1 MKRLSVFSG
10 IASVCYS
17 LIASDAI
24 LPADNIPMFDDVDV
38 VVVGGT
44 SGGVSA
50 AVSAAK
56 SGARVFLI
64 SERSFLGEDICS
76 AYRLWLEPTE
86 KPLTELA
93 KEVFKPVEI
102 SKISIGSS
110 LLFTYKA
117 DKSTTKV
124 HPDTTPPRVLC
135 DGKWKSAASE
145 SVQYDDDVNIIV
157 ELKQSETIGKVHL
170 LVYQRVSDFE
180 VSRVLVSYSDDANS
194 WKPLTEIKNK
204 DQGTGN
210 YEGEALDLNAK
221 VQPIKAK
228 YLKFSVFKSNDAKR
242 MLLGEIVVEKQ
253 AEEKVSQ
260 SISAIRAVTP
270 MQVKRTYDHSL
281 IDAGVKFLF
290 WSYPIDIIRDSKGNP
305 AGIVIANRS
314 GKQAILAKVII
325 DATMHNVVAK
335 MAGVK
340 FTSFEPG
347 TQEFY
352 RVVVGGEPEKGE
364 NIQLIK
370 RQPPV
375 VATGRKGETYPVYE
389 YKILVHLDDNSFSS
403 LAIAEQMARDWTLT
417 TNCVDS
423 SEVLFAIPQQTFKGQ
438 KSVSEWNGAE
448 NFPVE
453 CFQPEGMSNLFV
465 LSAAADVPKQVASK
479 LSRPVNIMAIG
490 ERIGKVAFENSKN
503 INLSTPFKVVGRQ
516 ATNPVRGEVRFTEQ
530 HSYHRLEGSKS
541 IAKDITTLPVI
552 GEYDVV
558 VVGGGTGGA
567 PGAIAAGRQ
576 GVRTLL
582 IEHLYSLGGVGTA
595 GLISSYYFGN
605 RVGFTKEIDLGVAK
619 MSGLD
624 VRTSSV
630 WMPDI
635 KSEWYRKEL
644 RKAGVDIWFGTF
656 GSGVLVESNK
666 VKGVVVSTPMG
677 TGIVLAKVVID
688 STGNAD
694 IAAAAGAKCTYTDD
708 TEIAIQGAGLPQR
721 EPRARYIN
729 TDFTFIDDSD
739 IVDIWRVFVSARDKF
754 KWAYD
759 LSQLIDTRER
769 RQIVGDYTLTPMDMM
784 LKKTFRDTIVIAKS
798 NFDTHGY
805 TIHPIFFLRP
815 PGREEI
821 AVRVPYRSLLP
832 QGLYGIIVTGL
843 GVSAHR
849 DALPVIR
856 MQPDIQ
862 NQGYAAGVAAA
873 MIAKNGIS
881 TRGLNIRELQ
891 KHLVEKEIL
900 PKSILTEEDSPAL
913 PVSQI
918 ADAVQRVTNNYE
930 KLEIILEYQQTS
942 IPLLEKALKSFN
954 NSSARLIY
962 AHILAILG
970 SNAGIDVLI
979 EKIKNSQWDKGWRY
993 TGMGQFGP
1001 SSSPLDSYII
1011 AAGKTRDKRAIDAI
1025 LEKAEQ
1031 LQPSSEFSHFR
1042 AVALALEYL
1051 NDSRACPV
1059 LAKLLQMPGISGNAV
1074 TDIKTALIK
1083 NPPSGTDTTTRNAAL
1098 TELVLARALYRC
1110 GDYQGIG
1117 EKVLKQYSQDLHGH
1131 YARHAAAVLKSKR
1144 M

>member
-1 MKRLSVFSG
+1 MKRLSVLAGFL
-10 IASVCYS
+10 SVCFS
-17 LIASDAI
+17 LISSDAI
-24 LPADNIPMFDDVDV
+24 LPADNIPVFDDVDV

-44 SGGVSA
+44 SGGVAA

-56 SGARVFLI
+56 AGARVFLI
-64 SERSFLGEDICS
+64 SERSFVGEDICS
-76 AYRLWLEPTE
+76 TYRLWLEPDE

-93 KEVFKPVEI
+93 KEVFKPMEF
-102 SKISIGSS
+102 SKISIGTS
-110 LLFTYKA
+110 LPFTYKA
-117 DKSTTKV
+117 DKLTAKV
-124 HPDTTPPRVLC
+124 HPDTTKVLC
-135 DGKWKSAASE
+135 DGKWKSAANE

-157 ELKQSETIGKVHL
+157 ELKQPETVGKVHL
-170 LVYQRVSDFE
+170 FVYQRAGDFE
-180 VSRVLVSYSDDANS
+180 VRNVVVSYSDDANS

-210 YEGEALDLNAK
+210 YEGEALDLSAQL
-221 VQPIKAK
+221 QPVKTK
-228 YLKFSVFKSNDAKR
+228 YLKFSVFKGNEAKR
-242 MLLGEIVVEKQ
+242 ILLGEIVVEKQ

-260 SISAIRAVTP
+260 TTDVIRAVTP
-270 MQVKRTYDHSL
+270 MQVKRAFDRSL

-290 WSYPIDIIRDSKGNP
+290 WSYPIEIIRDSKGNP
-305 AGIVIANRS
+305 AGVVIVNRS
-314 GKQAILAKVII
+314 GKQAIFAKVII
-325 DATMHNVVAK
+325 DATLHGVVAK

-340 FTSFEPG
+340 FTPFEPG
-347 TQEFY
+347 TREFY
-352 RVVVGGEPEKGE
+352 RVVVGGKPENGE

-370 RQPPV
+370 RQPQV

-389 YKILVHLDDNSFSS
+389 YKILVQLYDNSFSS
-403 LAIAEQMARDWTLT
+403 LAGAEQIARDWTLT

-423 SEVLFAIPQQTFKGQ
+423 SEILFTIPQQTFKGR
-438 KSVSEWNGAE
+438 KSVIEWNGTE
-448 NFPVE
+448 NFPIE
-453 CFQPEGMSNLFV
+453 CFQPEGMQNLFV
-465 LSAAADVPKQVASK
+465 LSSSADVSKQVAAK
-479 LSRPVNIMAIG
+479 LSRPVNMMAIG
-490 ERIGKVAFENSKN
+490 ERVGKVAFENIKN
-503 INLSTPFKVVGRQ
+503 INLSSPFKVVGKQ
-516 ATNPVRGEVRFTEQ
+516 AINPVRGEVRYTEQ
-530 HSYHRLEGSKS
+530 QNWHRVEGAKS
-541 IAKDITTLPVI
+541 ILQEVNALSVI

-567 PGAIAAGRQ
+567 PAAIAAGRQ
-576 GVRTLL
+576 GARTLL

-624 VRTSSV
+624 ARTSSL

-635 KSEWYRKEL
+635 KSEWYRREL
-644 RKAGVDIWFGTF
+644 RKAGVDIWFGTL
-656 GSGVLVESNK
+656 GAGVIVESNK

-694 IAAAAGAKCTYTDD
+694 IAAAAGAKCRYTDD
-708 TEIAIQGAGLPQR
+708 TEIAIQGAGLPQK
-721 EPRARYIN
+721 EPGSRYIN
-729 TDFTFIDDSD
+729 TDYTFIDDSD
-739 IVDIWRVFVSARDKF
+739 IVDIWRVFVLARDKF

-769 RQIVGDYTLTPMDMM
+769 RQIIGDYTLTPMDMM
-784 LKKTFRDTIVIAKS
+784 LNKTFRDTIVIAKS

-821 AVRVPYRSLLP
+821 EVRVPYRCLLP
-832 QGLYGIIVTGL
+832 EELDGVIVTGL

-873 MIAKNGIS
+873 MISKSSVS
-881 TRGLNIRELQ
+881 TRGLDIKGLQ
-891 KHLVEKEIL
+891 RHLVEKEIL
-900 PKSILTEEDSPAL
+900 PKSVLTETDSPPL

-918 ADAVQRVTNNYE
+918 ANAVERVTNNYE
-930 KLEIILEYQQTS
+930 KLEVILEYPQIS
-942 IPLLEKALKSFN
+942 VPLLEKALKSSN
-954 NSSARLIY
+954 ENSAKLIY
-962 AHILAILG
+962 AHILAIFG
-970 SNAGIDVLI
+970 NNAGIDVLI

-1001 SSSPLDSYII
+1001 SLSPLDSYII
-1011 AAGKTRDKRAIDAI
+1011 AAGKTRDKRII
-1025 LEKAEQ
+1025 NVLLEKAEQ

-1042 AVALALEYL
+1042 AIAIAFEYL
-1051 NDSRACPV
+1051 NDSQACPV
-1059 LAKLLQMPGISGNAV
+1059 LAKLLQMPGISGNVV
-1074 TDIKTALIK
+1074 TDIKTALNK
-1083 NPPSGTDTTTRNAAL
+1083 NPSSGTDTTTRNAAL
-1098 TELVLARALYRC
+1098 VELVIARALYRC

-1131 YARHAAAVLKSKR
+1131 YARHAAAVLKSKKI
-1144 M
+1144 